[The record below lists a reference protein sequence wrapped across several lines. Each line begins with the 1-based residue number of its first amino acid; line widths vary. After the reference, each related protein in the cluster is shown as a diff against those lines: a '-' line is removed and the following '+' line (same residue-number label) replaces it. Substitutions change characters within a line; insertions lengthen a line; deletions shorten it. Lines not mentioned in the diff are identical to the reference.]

1 MLFLC
6 ARPRPGSLAA
16 RRDTVGLMRSDTCV
30 IFGAG
35 EYYGIPV
42 VPDGAFVVAADGG
55 LDHVRELGVAADV
68 VIGDFDSLTGRRP
81 TDGERTIA
89 LPAEKD
95 DPDMLSALKIGWSHG
110 CRTFHIHG
118 GLGGRIDHT
127 IANIQLMALLSR
139 HGGIGFLHGDGTIVT
154 AITDGELR
162 FPANDVAPGRMV
174 SVFSLT
180 DESRDVN
187 EPGLKY
193 QLSHATMTNI
203 HVNGVSNEFLEGIPS
218 AVNVHHGTLIVT
230 FPAEAPMPEVVRFRD
245 FEGDLGALDTAV
257 SPVLATGV
265 SAHKNS

>member
-1 MLFLC
+1 
-6 ARPRPGSLAA
+6 
-16 RRDTVGLMRSDTCV
+16 
-30 IFGAG
+30 
-35 EYYGIPV
+35 
-42 VPDGAFVVAADGG
+42 
-55 LDHVRELGVAADV
+55 
-68 VIGDFDSLTGRRP
+68 
-81 TDGERTIA
+81 
-89 LPAEKD
+89 
-95 DPDMLSALKIGWSHG
+95 
-110 CRTFHIHG
+110 
-118 GLGGRIDHT
+118 
-127 IANIQLMALLSR
+127 
-139 HGGIGFLHGDGTIVT
+139 
-154 AITDGELR
+154 
-162 FPANDVAPGRMV
+162 MV

>member
-1 MLFLC
+1 MH
-6 ARPRPGSLAA
+6 
-16 RRDTVGLMRSDTCV
+16 DDTCV

-35 EYYGIPV
+35 DYYDAPA
-42 VPDGAFVVAADGG
+42 VPDGAFIVAADGG
-55 LDHVRELGVAADV
+55 LDHVRGLGLTADV

-81 TDGERTIA
+81 SDGERTIA

-127 IANIQLMALLSR
+127 IANIQLMALVSR
-139 HGGIGFLHGDGTIVT
+139 HGGIGFLHGDGTVVT

-174 SVFSLT
+174 SVFSLS
-180 DESRDVN
+180 DEARDVN

-193 QLSHATMTNI
+193 QLRHATMTNTR
-203 HVNGVSNEFLEGIPS
+203 VNGVSNEFLQGVPS
-218 AVNVHHGTLIVT
+218 AINVHHGTLIVT
-230 FPAEAPMPEVVRFRD
+230 FPAEAPMPEVVRFHG
-245 FEGDLGALDTAV
+245 FAGDLGSLDTAV

-265 SAHKNS
+265 SAHGNS